1 MFERYTEPAKRV
13 IFYSRYMAAQTGSPK
28 IETEHL
34 LLGLLREENCFAAQ
48 MLKEGGLE
56 LESTRES
63 LAKKASLLPK
73 SCAVF
78 ASIVADSQR
87 ILLSK

>member
-1 MFERYTEPAKRV
+1 
-13 IFYSRYMAAQTGSPK
+13 MAAWRSTTA
-28 IETEHL
+28 ED
-34 LLGLLREENCFAAQ
+34 AAFQ
-48 MLKEGGLE
+48 PA
-56 LESTRES
+56 RES

-78 ASIVADSQR
+78 ASIVAESQR